1 MLILA
6 LVQMNRLRAFLQAWD
21 TLQSSFLAAEE
32 GVRAPCSVDVRVW
45 QYKLRLT
52 EPIPFKLQVFA
63 IPWNKCCFGHVA
75 KDARRKLGF
84 RCHSQTK
91 NIFIRKTISSEA
103 LTLGYVSYRQ
113 QGFQIVSCVTHLRI
127 TLTSEDS
134 RRLILLPTNSGSL
147 CSVLVT
153 SLLRGLELC
162 CMVVVKKSPDGKESA
177 L

>member
-21 TLQSSFLAAEE
+21 TLQSSFPAAEE

-75 KDARRKLGF
+75 QDARRKLGF

-153 SLLRGLELC
+153 LLRGLELC